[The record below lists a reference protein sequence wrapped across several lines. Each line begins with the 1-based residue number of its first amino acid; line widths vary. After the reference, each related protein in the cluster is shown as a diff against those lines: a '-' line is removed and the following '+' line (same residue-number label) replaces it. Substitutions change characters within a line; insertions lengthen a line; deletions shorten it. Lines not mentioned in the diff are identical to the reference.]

1 MQPSKP
7 VILYVD
13 DDKDYLDATR
23 TVLES
28 GGYAMREART
38 AEEGLAIVREQRPDL
53 ILVDLMME
61 EIDSG
66 TSFVK
71 ELRAAGCDVPVYM
84 LSSVGDDLALT
95 ADAEALGLAGILQK
109 PVDRHALL
117 ALIEARLAQRRG

>member
-1 MQPSKP
+1 MPSQKP

-23 TVLES
+23 VVLES
-28 GGYAMREART
+28 GGYTMLEART
-38 AEEGLAIVREQRPDL
+38 AEEGLTVARAQRPDL

-71 ELRAAGCDVPVYM
+71 ELRAAGCDVPIYV
-84 LSSVGDDLALT
+84 LSAVGDDLALT
-95 ADAEALGLAGILQK
+95 ADAGALGLAGILQK
-109 PVDRHALL
+109 PVDRTALL
-117 ALIEARLAQRRG
+117 ALLDARLAPRRG

>member
-13 DDKDYLDATR
+13 DDKDYLHATR
-23 TVLES
+23 VGLES
-28 GGYAMREART
+28 GGYTMLAART
-38 AEEGLAIVREQRPDL
+38 AEEGLAVARAQRPDL
-53 ILVDLMME
+53 VLVDLMME

-71 ELRAAGCDVPVYM
+71 ELRAAGCDVPVLM

-95 ADAEALGLAGILQK
+95 ADADALGLAGILQK
-109 PVDRHALL
+109 PVDRRALL